1 MESLKRGHMKYITII
16 TSWGL
21 LQMLLMFLQPHA
33 ATGAVVVVPQPGSYV
48 MQPPTGIP
56 SGGMG
61 TAGMPMDTGSM
72 DTGSMGMGPMG
83 TGPIGTGPMGVG
95 SMGMN
100 AMGQQFGGVITP
112 SGGNVAQNPPPVVLT
127 DGSGQ
132 SKVVGSAN
140 PLTGVIA
147 VDANKLK
154 DCLGAAPAEEPP
166 APPPEE

>member
-1 MESLKRGHMKYITII
+1 MESLKCGRMKYIAII
-16 TSWGL
+16 TSCGL
-21 LQMLLMFLQPHA
+21 LQTLLMFLQPHT

-48 MQPPTGIP
+48 MQPPTGII

-61 TAGMPMDTGSM
+61 TAGMPMGM
-72 DTGSMGMGPMG
+72 GSMGMGSM
-83 TGPIGTGPMGVG
+83 GTGPMGVG

-100 AMGQQFGGVITP
+100 AMGQQFGGVMTP

-154 DCLGAAPAEEPP
+154 DGLGAATAEEPP